1 MKELVVPSKFNNKKL
16 QSFLMHNFPSLT
28 NSLFYK
34 TLRKKDIKINN
45 IMKKKNKIKK
55 IILKKIK
62 REKKNKKKK
71 KNKNNF
77 LKKKKK

>member
-34 TLRKKDIKINN
+34 TLRKKI
-45 IMKKKNKIKK
+45 
-55 IILKKIK
+55 
-62 REKKNKKKK
+62 
-71 KNKNNF
+71 
-77 LKKKKK
+77 